1 MDEDMITPQD
11 IQEKGFTK
19 AVFGGYDMT
28 EVDNFLEELTNDY
41 GSLYKENA
49 ILKGKMK
56 VLVEKVEEYRST
68 EDAMRMALLTAQ
80 KMGDDMVA
88 KAKSES
94 EEMLSNTEKDAAAK
108 REAADKQLADEAY
121 RIQEAKKATEEYV
134 AASRKLCQQHMDFLA
149 KLSAVEAP
157 EVEAPAVDPAEAREE
172 KIMDAAKAI
181 NESVSKIV
189 GDEPQPKAEEK
200 AEEPAAEPAQNPD
213 EDEPTKV
220 FKSPGGVD
228 WDDDDEPTSP
238 RPKFNF
244 ENLQFG
250 DNYDPKN

>member
-1 MDEDMITPQD
+1 MITPQD

-28 EVDNFLEELTNDY
+28 EVDGFLEELTGDY
-41 GSLYKENA
+41 SALYKENA
-49 ILKGKMK
+49 ILKGKLK

-88 KAKSES
+88 KAKTESES
-94 EEMLSNTEKDAAAK
+94 MISKTEHDAAARK
-108 REAADKQLADEAY
+108 EEIDKELADEAS
-121 RIQEAKKATEEYV
+121 RVSAAKEATEKYV
-134 AASRKLCQQHMDFLA
+134 SAAMELCQKHMEFLA
-149 KLSAVEAP
+149 KLDEIKAP
-157 EVEAPAVDPAEAREE
+157 EEKEPERDPKEEREE

-181 NESVSKIV
+181 DQSVSKIV
-189 GDEPQPKAEEK
+189 GQEPASAPAEGSGEE
-200 AEEPAAEPAQNPD
+200 AEEP
-213 EDEPTKV
+213 TRV

-250 DNYDPKN
+250 ENYKTED